1 MSDQQQAS
9 GGGELSQFEAL
20 SAIIPKKQP
29 MAILIGTAVTIV
41 ALWVI
46 NALAPTETV
55 DDLKKQGSAA
65 TEAAAAAAAPTSG
78 SGSSI
83 DDI

>member
-1 MSDQQQAS
+1 MSEQQQAS

-20 SAIIPKKQP
+20 SAITPKKQP
-29 MAILIGTAVTIV
+29 MAILIGTAVTLV

-46 NALAPTETV
+46 NALAPTEAV
-55 DDLKKQGSAA
+55 DDLKKQGSKAS
-65 TEAAAAAAAPTSG
+65 EAAATAPAG
-78 SGSSI
+78 GGEGI